1 MPSAAALS
9 ADPGEQAMGI
19 MVYRLIVVSY
29 FILLPSYFWY
39 RWCARAAVPPAAPCR
54 KRRCTLRASD
64 AALPAQA
71 VHHRVGRAVPH
82 VLPDHR
88 LRR

>member
-1 MPSAAALS
+1 MQNHCELRCPPRQEDDDDDDRDGFDDSVPSAAALS

-39 RWCARAAVPPAAPCR
+39 RWCARAAAPPAPGPQA
-54 KRRCTLRASD
+54 TLH
-64 AALPAQA
+64 AACE
-71 VHHRVGRAVPH
+71 
-82 VLPDHR
+82 
-88 LRR
+88 